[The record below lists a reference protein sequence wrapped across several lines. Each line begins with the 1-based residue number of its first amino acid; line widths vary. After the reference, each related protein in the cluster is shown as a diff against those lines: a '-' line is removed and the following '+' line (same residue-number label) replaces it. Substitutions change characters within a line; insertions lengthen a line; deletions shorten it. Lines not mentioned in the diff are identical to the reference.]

1 MEFVSFFRRFRLSC
15 FKDQW
20 ALLKVRV
27 GTTHLL
33 ERLRKKREYV
43 KDKVESINKVR
54 ERAHAPYRKRKFV
67 GEKFRLTGKQALLS
81 WR

>member
-1 MEFVSFFRRFRLSC
+1 MGSIESKSRYYASIG
-15 FKDQW
+15 KT
-20 ALLKVRV
+20 K
-27 GTTHLL
+27 
-33 ERLRKKREYV
+33 KKREYV
-43 KDKVESINKVR
+43 KDKVESIKKVR